1 MPAEPEQSWP
11 PAPREHPLIVHSAP
25 PRPSYQP
32 VEEHPPGPWPP
43 DSFPPAA
50 YPPDGYPP
58 GPRLSVDDATTP
70 ASDRRLPV
78 PVERPHRHPTRHP
91 LVLAAVLVA
100 GITVAAAIVLAT
112 LPRDDADPAAA
123 PVQSAATLPPAP
135 SPSVVPPSNAAVA
148 PTSVTLQDNRDSVS
162 LKWRY
167 PKGSEGPVLIS
178 GGRTGQ
184 EQRAF
189 QQLPAGTTEY
199 VVYGLNR
206 QNNYC
211 FSVAVVYTVD
221 QVAASEAVCTK
232 RK

>member
-1 MPAEPEQSWP
+1 VDEPAER
-11 PAPREHPLIVHSAP
+11 AT
-25 PRPSYQP
+25 
-32 VEEHPPGPWPP
+32 
-43 DSFPPAA
+43 D
-50 YPPDGYPP
+50 
-58 GPRLSVDDATTP
+58 RL
-70 ASDRRLPV
+70 LPV
-78 PVERPHRHPTRHP
+78 PVEKRDRHSRRQP

-100 GITVAAAIVLAT
+100 GIAAAAAIVVAT
-112 LPRDDADPAAA
+112 LPDDDADPAAA
-123 PVQSAATLPPAP
+123 PPVAATPSATGPAAPPAA
-135 SPSVVPPSNAAVA
+135 SASAPPTGAAVA
-148 PTSVTLQDNRDSVS
+148 PAGVTLRDNRDSVS
-162 LKWRY
+162 LTWRY

-178 GGRTGQ
+178 GGRAGQ

-189 QQLPAGTTEY
+189 QQLPAGTTDY

>member
-1 MPAEPEQSWP
+1 
-11 PAPREHPLIVHSAP
+11 
-25 PRPSYQP
+25 
-32 VEEHPPGPWPP
+32 
-43 DSFPPAA
+43 
-50 YPPDGYPP
+50 
-58 GPRLSVDDATTP
+58 
-70 ASDRRLPV
+70 
-78 PVERPHRHPTRHP
+78 
-91 LVLAAVLVA
+91 
-100 GITVAAAIVLAT
+100 
-112 LPRDDADPAAA
+112 
-123 PVQSAATLPPAP
+123 
-135 SPSVVPPSNAAVA
+135 
-148 PTSVTLQDNRDSVS
+148 
-162 LKWRY
+162 
-167 PKGSEGPVLIS
+167 VLIS

>member
-1 MPAEPEQSWP
+1 
-11 PAPREHPLIVHSAP
+11 
-25 PRPSYQP
+25 
-32 VEEHPPGPWPP
+32 VEK
-43 DSFPPAA
+43 
-50 YPPDGYPP
+50 
-58 GPRLSVDDATTP
+58 RN
-70 ASDRRLPV
+70 RQ
-78 PVERPHRHPTRHP
+78 P

-100 GITVAAAIVLAT
+100 GIAAAAAIVIAT
-112 LPRDDADPAAA
+112 WPREDPQPAAGPTA
-123 PVQSAATLPPAP
+123 SVSAAPPAA
-135 SPSVVPPSNAAVA
+135 SASARPSNAAVA
-148 PTSVTLQDNRDSVS
+148 PTRVTLQDNRDSVA
-162 LKWRY
+162 LTWRY

-189 QQLPAGTTEY
+189 QQLPAGTTDY

-232 RK
+232 R